1 MLNTKT
7 MQRTVLATAIAVG
20 LSGCATIDKTLG
32 DRSDGFACGAGAVI
46 GSLAVGAIVAAAGGN
61 GKQIA
66 TGAVAGG
73 AMGCAG
79 LYAYKQRVDRLKAVA
94 SQQGLTADVR
104 EVQMVDARGRT
115 KSVGVE
121 AQIEVAEMFPSGSA
135 TLTSEGYRKLSVMAQ
150 EFARDRAATQR
161 GTPAKKLLVV
171 GHTDASGGAEINQR
185 LSEQRAQ
192 TVADMMA
199 AIGVPKQDIF
209 FQGAGSARPVADNAT
224 DAGRAKNRRVE
235 IVEVDNE
242 QILAQRVRDERSSA
256 KYLAHGTAVAS
267 NGTAKPKAKKAAAKP
282 DTAAKTPRVATTAKR
297 PAGTPAKAPVPAVS
311 EKPPATSTAAAPEAV
326 VQLAGK
332 GGIDFGGTPVTTTSS
347 MLASSIQPKR
357 STFSLI
363 TPAYADAPATSC
375 VGDLP
380 RIQGEV
386 KNLAT
391 GTALKDYSTIDFL
404 PGLNGGVWASK
415 VNGHVA
421 AVGPVAV
428 LRGTGAA
435 AGAPL
440 MQFTSNVGTASKQDS
455 AAFKSVANTYEGETQ
470 VLYRVFALDQKSAP
484 VSCMDIVFD
493 KRAGNAVAGEIYY
506 PKQGDAYVAQFR
518 PQKRG

>member
-66 TGAVAGG
+66 SGAVAGG
-73 AMGCAG
+73 AVGCAG

-94 SQQGLTADVR
+94 AQQGLTADVR
-104 EVQMVDARGRT
+104 EVQMVDARGQT

-161 GTPAKKLLVV
+161 GASAKKLLVV
-171 GHTDASGGAEINQR
+171 GHTDSSGGAEVNQR
-185 LSEQRAQ
+185 LSERRAQ
-192 TVADMMA
+192 TVADLMA

-209 FQGAGSARPVADNAT
+209 FQGAGSARPVADNST
-224 DAGRAKNRRVE
+224 DAGKAKNRRVE

-242 QILAQRVRDERSSA
+242 QVLAQRVREERSSA

-267 NGTAKPKAKKAAAKP
+267 KDTAKPKAKKATAKP
-282 DTAAKTPRVATTAKR
+282 DPTTRTTRVATTAKR
-297 PAGTPAKAPVPAVS
+297 PVGTPAKPPAPVS
-311 EKPPATSTAAAPEAV
+311 EKAPTPAATPEAV

-332 GGIDFGGTPVTTTSS
+332 GGIDFGGVPVTTTSS

-380 RIQGEV
+380 RVAGEV

-428 LRGTGAA
+428 LRGSGAA

-455 AAFKSVANTYEGETQ
+455 AAFKSVANTYEGEIQ

-518 PQKRG
+518 PLKRG